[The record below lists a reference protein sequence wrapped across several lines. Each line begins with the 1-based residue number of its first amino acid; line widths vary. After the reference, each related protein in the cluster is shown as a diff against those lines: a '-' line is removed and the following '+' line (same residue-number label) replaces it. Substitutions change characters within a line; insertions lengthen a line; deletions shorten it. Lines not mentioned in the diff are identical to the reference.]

1 MRFLTPTSIAIA
13 VAACLGVSLGGLAI
27 AQSGPPTAAQQK
39 QLEAARAQLD
49 QAAKRYAELAR
60 EYGIGPDPIRIE
72 KRVLRKPVL
81 GVLLSPD
88 GAAGVRIAGV
98 TPRSAASEA
107 GLRGGDRLVSI
118 DGQRIRGDDGEARVE
133 HARELLDDL
142 RPDTPVRLAY
152 ARGDREAT
160 VTVKPRIG
168 DRLLFLPDGGGMP
181 VVELDEDRVRIIN
194 ERAQAGVEAGRAYE
208 EAMRSSGRAKVARDR
223 AEWSAAIAPG
233 IRHEIIRLDGDCKG
247 DHCKVPMLAEA
258 LRWNGLN
265 LASVDEAL
273 GRYFGTTR
281 GVLVLSTSPE
291 FAGLQAGDVIREIGG
306 EAVATPR
313 DAMDA
318 LRARPADSRVEINYL
333 RDRKPAT
340 TQVTVPKVQPLRIP
354 LPPAPPAPPH
364 APPPPEPMRAP
375 APPAPPHAPPPPE
388 PMHAPAP
395 PAPPAPP
402 PPPPLAWQGTAFDVL

>member
-13 VAACLGVSLGGLAI
+13 ACLGMSLGGLAI

-39 QLEAARAQLD
+39 QLEAARVQLD
-49 QAAKRYAELAR
+49 QAAERYAELTR

-88 GAAGVRIAGV
+88 GEAGVRIAGV

-133 HARELLDDL
+133 HARELLEDL

-181 VVELDEDRVRIIN
+181 VIELDDDQIRVIN
-194 ERAQAGVEAGRAYE
+194 EHAQAGVEAGRAYE
-208 EAMRSSGRAKVARDR
+208 EAMRSSGRAKVALDR
-223 AEWSAAIAPG
+223 AEWAAAIAPG
-233 IRHEIIRLDGDCKG
+233 IRQEIIHLDRDCKG
-247 DHCKVPMLAEA
+247 EHCKVPMLAEA

-265 LASVDEAL
+265 LASVDDAL

-291 FAGLQAGDVIREIGG
+291 FAGLQPGDVIREIGG
-306 EAVATPR
+306 EPVATPR

-354 LPPAPPAPPH
+354 LPAAAPH
-364 APPPPEPMRAP
+364 APL
-375 APPAPPHAPPPPE
+375 PPE

-395 PAPPAPP
+395 PAPPPPPP
-402 PPPPLAWQGTAFDVL
+402 PPPPLAWQDTAFDVL